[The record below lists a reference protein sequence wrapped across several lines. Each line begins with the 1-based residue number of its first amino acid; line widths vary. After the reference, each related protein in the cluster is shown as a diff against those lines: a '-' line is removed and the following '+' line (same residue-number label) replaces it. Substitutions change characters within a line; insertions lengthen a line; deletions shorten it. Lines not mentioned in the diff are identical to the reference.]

1 MDTLTIVKDRAKE
14 LDPLYK
20 RMDKTRDLVYLTPFK
35 LQDFK
40 QKDLANV
47 VNVTTNWPAVYANAI
62 ISDLMGAI
70 WQTVIE
76 SDGKLSDEQKHIIEN
91 FIEDNLAQADEQLAR
106 KGFAELFTWL
116 CNHVCIRS
124 LIGARWVSQ
133 FEGDS
138 YKLDCLPVDMR
149 WCPFEFGASGLDWA
163 APISFR
169 SKARIK
175 SEYGVDISGSEI
187 KVTDFWD
194 SEKNEVWIG
203 EKLAPRMPQKHPF
216 GYPPFVIEI
225 PSSGF
230 MLRDKGYLEHEA
242 EDLLFLN
249 RGLYEER
256 SRQMSIEQTLGMDV
270 LFPPYEQEAEEPG
283 KKADKPPK
291 TGETIKVKKG
301 ELHKLLPRGDI
312 TNAFRASRA
321 DIQRDLQMG
330 GVNDIDLGT
339 VSQTV
344 SAVWITEQ
352 SEIRNKLIKPRL
364 KALAVFRQQ
373 LARMMINQYIQISE
387 GVSKSKSESL
397 IGITGRKRRYSV
409 PQLGDP
415 DTYTITNELM
425 SKSKKQEIVNLAMFE
440 AARGDLPL
448 KVRLTDIL
456 KADDP
461 DGIMRELEI
470 EGAKRADPAIAL
482 FEMAIS
488 YAREAKSL
496 EGTDAEIKKTQSMM
510 LTERCCSII
519 KQRQQMQQPLPEEA
533 EVTQV
538 ETKGP
543 GTQALIPLLGG
554 GGGEGSAQRQ
564 PEEEEV

>member
-20 RMDKTRDLVYLTPFK
+20 RMDKTRDLVYQTPFSLK
-35 LQDFK
+35 DFK
-40 QKDLANV
+40 KKDLANV

-91 FIEDNLAQADEQLAR
+91 FIDDNLAQADEQLAQ

-124 LIGARWVSQ
+124 WIGVRWISQ
-133 FEGDS
+133 FEEDS
-138 YKLDCLPVDMR
+138 FKLDCLPVDMR
-149 WCPFEFGASGLDWA
+149 WCPFEFGESGLDWV

-169 SKARIK
+169 SKAWIK
-175 SEYGVDISGSEI
+175 SEYGEEIAGKISGSEV

-194 SEKNEVWIG
+194 SEKNEVWID
-203 EKLAPRMPQKHPF
+203 EKKVKEQENPF
-216 GYPPFVIEI
+216 GYPPFVIAI

-230 MLRDKGYLEHEA
+230 MLRDKGYIEHEG
-242 EDLLFLN
+242 EDLLFLS

-256 SRQMSIEQTLGMDV
+256 SRQVSIEQTLSMDV
-270 LFPPYEQEAEEPG
+270 LFPPYEQETEVPG
-283 KKADKPPK
+283 SKSDKPPK
-291 TGETIKVKKG
+291 TLETTKVKKG

-312 TNAFRASRA
+312 TNAFRAARA
-321 DIQRDLQMG
+321 DIQNMIEMG
-330 GVNDIDLGT
+330 GPLLPRAYT
-339 VSQTV
+339 QPP
-344 SAVWITEQ
+344 SAVEVQVEMELLAKWHY
-352 SEIRNKLIKPRL
+352 PRQ
-364 KALAVFRQQ
+364 KALAQFRQQ
-373 LARMMINQYIQISE
+373 LARMMIDQYIQISE
-387 GVSKSKSESL
+387 GVGGGKSEIS
-397 IGITGRKRRYSV
+397 IGVTGRKRKYSV
-409 PQLGDP
+409 QQLGDP
-415 DTYTITNELM
+415 GTYTITNELM
-425 SKSKKQEIVNLAMFE
+425 TQSKKQEIVNLAMFE

-470 EGAKRADPAIAL
+470 EGAKRADPAIGL
-482 FEMAIS
+482 FEMAIA

-496 EGTDAEIKKTQSMM
+496 EGADAEIKKTQSMM
-510 LTERCCSII
+510 LTERGCAII
-519 KQRQQMQQPLPEEA
+519 KQRTQMQQPLPEEA
-533 EVTQV
+533 EVPQV

-543 GTQALIPLLGG
+543 NTQALMPLLGG
-554 GGGEGSAQRQ
+554 GGGGGGAPRQ
-564 PEEEEV
+564 PQEEEV